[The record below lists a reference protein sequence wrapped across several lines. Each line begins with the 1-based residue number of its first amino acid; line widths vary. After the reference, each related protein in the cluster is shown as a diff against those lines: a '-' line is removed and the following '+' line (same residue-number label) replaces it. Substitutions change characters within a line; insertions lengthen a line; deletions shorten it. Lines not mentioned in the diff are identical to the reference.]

1 MSSYTLELRHIHQ
14 TFKVFNFDYD
24 FYTDSN
30 IIKSKFEQKF
40 IDEYYFHEI
49 GQETVARF
57 QHRLR
62 TRLNKIMPYYK
73 QLYDTE
79 LASKDINFLL
89 NKDLRETFE
98 RSLTGENRNTLTANV
113 NSISDLT
120 HNENNITDNL
130 ESNIENGNASLDLD
144 NGSLT
149 NVSKNDVNTN
159 SSTNNTVNDTTNQT
173 VNDNITQSETTTLTS
188 QGNIGITS
196 SAELL
201 DKWRSVLINIDQMI
215 IDDCNDLFMQVY

>member
-14 TFKVFNFDYD
+14 TYKVFNFDYD
-24 FYTDSN
+24 FYTDSD

-79 LASKDINFLL
+79 IAAKDINFLL
-89 NKDLRETFE
+89 NKDLTETFE
-98 RSLTGENRNTLTANV
+98 RVVTGESS
-113 NSISDLT
+113 SINDLT
-120 HNENNITDNL
+120 VSDQGETNNK
-130 ESNIENGNASLDLD
+130 ESNIENGNASLELE

-149 NVSKNDVNTN
+149 NVSKTSLSNNTN
-159 SSTNNTVNDTTNQT
+159 SDNTSRDNTNQ
-173 VNDNITQSETTTLTS
+173 NEITTLKS

-201 DKWRSVLINIDQMI
+201 DKWRSVIINIDQMI
-215 IDDCNDLFMQVY
+215 IDACDDLFMQVY

>member
-14 TFKVFNFDYD
+14 THKVFNFEYD
-24 FYTDSN
+24 FYTDSD

-79 LASKDINFLL
+79 LAAKDINFLL
-89 NKDLRETFE
+89 NKDLTETFE
-98 RSLTGENRNTLTANV
+98 RVVTGESS
-113 NSISDLT
+113 SINDLT
-120 HNENNITDNL
+120 VSDQGETNNK
-130 ESNIENGNASLDLD
+130 ESNIENGNASLELE

-149 NVSKNDVNTN
+149 NVSKTSLSNNTN
-159 SSTNNTVNDTTNQT
+159 SNNTSRDNTNQ
-173 VNDNITQSETTTLTS
+173 NEITTLKS

-201 DKWRSVLINIDQMI
+201 DKWRSVIINIDQMI
-215 IDDCNDLFMQVY
+215 IDACDDLFMQVY

>member
-14 TFKVFNFDYD
+14 TYKVFNFDYD
-24 FYTDSN
+24 FYTDSD

-40 IDEYYFHEI
+40 IDEYFFHEI

-79 LASKDINFLL
+79 IAAKDINFLL
-89 NKDLRETFE
+89 NKDLTETFE
-98 RSLTGENRNTLTANV
+98 RVVTGESS
-113 NSISDLT
+113 SINDLT
-120 HNENNITDNL
+120 VSDQGETNNK
-130 ESNIENGNASLDLD
+130 ESNIENGNASLELE

-149 NVSKNDVNTN
+149 NVSKTSLSNNTN
-159 SSTNNTVNDTTNQT
+159 SNNTSRDNTNQ
-173 VNDNITQSETTTLTS
+173 NEITTLKS

-201 DKWRSVLINIDQMI
+201 EKWRSVIINIDQMI
-215 IDDCNDLFMQVY
+215 IDACDDLFMQVY

>member
-14 TFKVFNFDYD
+14 TYKVFNFDYD
-24 FYTDSN
+24 FYTDSD
-30 IIKSKFEQKF
+30 IIKSKFEEKF

-73 QLYDTE
+73 QLYETE
-79 LASKDINFLL
+79 LAAKDINFLL
-89 NKDLRETFE
+89 NKDLTETFE
-98 RSLTGENRNTLTANV
+98 RVVTGESS
-113 NSISDLT
+113 SINDLT
-120 HNENNITDNL
+120 VSDQGETNNK
-130 ESNIENGNASLDLD
+130 ESNIENGNASLELE

-149 NVSKNDVNTN
+149 NVSKTSLSNNTN
-159 SSTNNTVNDTTNQT
+159 SNNTSRDNTNQ
-173 VNDNITQSETTTLTS
+173 NEITTLKS

-201 DKWRSVLINIDQMI
+201 DKWRSVIINIDQMI
-215 IDDCNDLFMQVY
+215 IDACDDLFMQVY

>member
-1 MSSYTLELRHIHQ
+1 MIMSNYTLELRHIHQ
-14 TFKVFNFDYD
+14 THKVFNFDYD

-79 LASKDINFLL
+79 LAAKDINFLL
-89 NKDLRETFE
+89 NKDLTESFE
-98 RSLTGENRNTLTANV
+98 RIVTGESS
-113 NSISDLT
+113 SINDLIVSDQGET
-120 HNENNITDNL
+120 NNK
-130 ESNIENGNASLDLD
+130 ESNIENGNASLELD
-144 NGSLT
+144 KGSLT
-149 NVSKNDVNTN
+149 NVSKTSLSNNTN
-159 SSTNNTVNDTTNQT
+159 SNNTTKDNTNQ
-173 VNDNITQSETTTLTS
+173 SEKTILKS

-201 DKWRSVLINIDQMI
+201 EKWRSVIINIDQMI
-215 IDDCNDLFMQVY
+215 IDTCSDLFMQVY

>member
-1 MSSYTLELRHIHQ
+1 MSNYTLELRHIHQ

-24 FYTDSN
+24 FYTDSD

-40 IDEYYFHEI
+40 IDEYFFHEI

-73 QLYDTE
+73 QLYETE
-79 LASKDINFLL
+79 LAAKDINFLL
-89 NKDLRETFE
+89 NKDLTETFE
-98 RSLTGENRNTLTANV
+98 RVVTGESS
-113 NSISDLT
+113 SINDLT
-120 HNENNITDNL
+120 VSDQGETNNK
-130 ESNIENGNASLDLD
+130 ESNIENGNASLELE

-149 NVSKNDVNTN
+149 NVSKTSLSNNTN
-159 SSTNNTVNDTTNQT
+159 SNNTSRDNTNQ
-173 VNDNITQSETTTLTS
+173 NEITTLKS

-201 DKWRSVLINIDQMI
+201 DKWRSVIINIDQMI
-215 IDDCNDLFMQVY
+215 IDACDDLFMQVY

>member
-1 MSSYTLELRHIHQ
+1 MKMSSYTLELRHIHQ
-14 TFKVFNFDYD
+14 TYKVFNFDYD
-24 FYTDSN
+24 FYIDSD

-79 LASKDINFLL
+79 LAAKDINFLL
-89 NKDLRETFE
+89 NKDLTETFE
-98 RSLTGENRNTLTANV
+98 RVVTGESS
-113 NSISDLT
+113 SINDLT
-120 HNENNITDNL
+120 VSDQGETNNK
-130 ESNIENGNASLDLD
+130 ESNIENGNASLELE

-149 NVSKNDVNTN
+149 NVSKTSLNNNTN
-159 SSTNNTVNDTTNQT
+159 SNNTTRDNTNQ
-173 VNDNITQSETTTLTS
+173 NEITTLKS
-188 QGNIGITS
+188 KGNIGITS

-201 DKWRSVLINIDQMI
+201 EKWRSVIINIDQMI
-215 IDDCNDLFMQVY
+215 IDACDDLFMQVY

>member
-1 MSSYTLELRHIHQ
+1 MKMSSYTLELRHIHQ

-24 FYTDSN
+24 FYTDSD

-40 IDEYYFHEI
+40 IDEYFFHEI

-79 LASKDINFLL
+79 LAAKDINFLL
-89 NKDLRETFE
+89 NKDLTETFE
-98 RSLTGENRNTLTANV
+98 RVVTGESS
-113 NSISDLT
+113 SINDLT
-120 HNENNITDNL
+120 VSDQGETNNK
-130 ESNIENGNASLDLD
+130 ESNIENGNASLELE

-149 NVSKNDVNTN
+149 NVSKTSLSNNTN
-159 SSTNNTVNDTTNQT
+159 SNNTSRDNTNQ
-173 VNDNITQSETTTLTS
+173 NEITTLKS

-201 DKWRSVLINIDQMI
+201 EKWRSVIINIDQMI
-215 IDDCNDLFMQVY
+215 IDACDDLFMQVY

>member
-24 FYTDSN
+24 FYTDSD

-40 IDEYYFHEI
+40 IDEYFFHEI

-79 LASKDINFLL
+79 LAAKDINFLL
-89 NKDLRETFE
+89 NKDLTETFE
-98 RSLTGENRNTLTANV
+98 RVVTGESS
-113 NSISDLT
+113 SINDLT
-120 HNENNITDNL
+120 VSDQGETNNK
-130 ESNIENGNASLDLD
+130 ESNIENGNASLELE

-149 NVSKNDVNTN
+149 NVSKTSLNNNTN
-159 SSTNNTVNDTTNQT
+159 SNNTSRDNTNQ
-173 VNDNITQSETTTLTS
+173 NEITTLKS

-201 DKWRSVLINIDQMI
+201 DKWRSVIINIDQMI
-215 IDDCNDLFMQVY
+215 IDACDDLFMQVY

>member
-14 TFKVFNFDYD
+14 TYKVFNFDYD
-24 FYTDSN
+24 FYTDSD

-79 LASKDINFLL
+79 LAAKDINFLL
-89 NKDLRETFE
+89 NKDLTETFE
-98 RSLTGENRNTLTANV
+98 RVVTGESS
-113 NSISDLT
+113 SINDLT
-120 HNENNITDNL
+120 VSDQGETNNK
-130 ESNIENGNASLDLD
+130 ESNIENGNASLELE

-149 NVSKNDVNTN
+149 NVSKTSLSNNTN
-159 SSTNNTVNDTTNQT
+159 SNNTSRDNTNQ
-173 VNDNITQSETTTLTS
+173 NEITTLKS

-201 DKWRSVLINIDQMI
+201 EKWRSVIINIDQMI
-215 IDDCNDLFMQVY
+215 IDACNDLFMQVY

>member
-14 TFKVFNFDYD
+14 TYKVFNFDYD
-24 FYTDSN
+24 FYTDSD

-79 LASKDINFLL
+79 IAAKDINFLL
-89 NKDLRETFE
+89 NKDLTETFE
-98 RSLTGENRNTLTANV
+98 RVVTGESS
-113 NSISDLT
+113 SINDLT
-120 HNENNITDNL
+120 VSDKGETNNK
-130 ESNIENGNASLDLD
+130 ESNIENGNASLELD
-144 NGSLT
+144 KGSLT
-149 NVSKNDVNTN
+149 NVSKTSLSNNTN
-159 SSTNNTVNDTTNQT
+159 SNNTSRDNTNQ
-173 VNDNITQSETTTLTS
+173 NEITTLKS

-201 DKWRSVLINIDQMI
+201 DKWRSVIINIDQMI
-215 IDDCNDLFMQVY
+215 IDACDDLFMQVY

>member
-14 TFKVFNFDYD
+14 THKVFNFDYD
-24 FYTDSN
+24 FYTDSD

-79 LASKDINFLL
+79 LAAKDINFLL
-89 NKDLRETFE
+89 NKDLTETFE
-98 RSLTGENRNTLTANV
+98 RVVTGESS
-113 NSISDLT
+113 SINDLT
-120 HNENNITDNL
+120 VSDQGETNNK
-130 ESNIENGNASLDLD
+130 ESNIENGNASLELE

-149 NVSKNDVNTN
+149 NVSKTSVINNTN
-159 SSTNNTVNDTTNQT
+159 SNNTSRDNTNQ
-173 VNDNITQSETTTLTS
+173 NEITTLKS

-201 DKWRSVLINIDQMI
+201 DKWRSVIINIDQMI
-215 IDDCNDLFMQVY
+215 IDACDDLFIQVY

>member
-14 TFKVFNFDYD
+14 THKVFNFDYD

-79 LASKDINFLL
+79 LAAKDINFLL
-89 NKDLRETFE
+89 NKDLTETFE
-98 RSLTGENRNTLTANV
+98 RIVTGESS
-113 NSISDLT
+113 SINDLT
-120 HNENNITDNL
+120 VSDQGETNNK
-130 ESNIENGNASLDLD
+130 ESNIENGNASLELE

-149 NVSKNDVNTN
+149 NVSKTSLSNNTN
-159 SSTNNTVNDTTNQT
+159 SNNTSRDNTNQ
-173 VNDNITQSETTTLTS
+173 NEITTLKS

-201 DKWRSVLINIDQMI
+201 EKWRSVIINIDQMI
-215 IDDCNDLFMQVY
+215 IDACDDLFMQVY

>member
-24 FYTDSN
+24 FYTDSD
-30 IIKSKFEQKF
+30 IIKSKFEEKF

-79 LASKDINFLL
+79 IAAKDINFLL
-89 NKDLRETFE
+89 NKDLTETFE
-98 RSLTGENRNTLTANV
+98 RVVTGESS
-113 NSISDLT
+113 SINDLT
-120 HNENNITDNL
+120 VSDQGETNNK
-130 ESNIENGNASLDLD
+130 ESNIENGNASLELE

-149 NVSKNDVNTN
+149 NVSKTSLSNNTN
-159 SSTNNTVNDTTNQT
+159 SNNTSRDNTNQNEKT
-173 VNDNITQSETTTLTS
+173 ILKS

-201 DKWRSVLINIDQMI
+201 EKWRSVIINIDQMI
-215 IDDCNDLFMQVY
+215 IDACDDLFMQVY

>member
-24 FYTDSN
+24 FYTDSD
-30 IIKSKFEQKF
+30 IIKSKFEEKF
-40 IDEYYFHEI
+40 IDEYFFHEI

-79 LASKDINFLL
+79 IAAKDINFLL
-89 NKDLRETFE
+89 NKDLTETFE
-98 RSLTGENRNTLTANV
+98 RVVTGESS
-113 NSISDLT
+113 SINDLIVT
-120 HNENNITDNL
+120 DHGETNNK
-130 ESNIENGNASLDLD
+130 ESNIENGNASLELD
-144 NGSLT
+144 KGSLT
-149 NVSKNDVNTN
+149 NVGKTSLSNNTN
-159 SSTNNTVNDTTNQT
+159 SNNTSRDNTNQ
-173 VNDNITQSETTTLTS
+173 NEITTLKS

-201 DKWRSVLINIDQMI
+201 DKWRSVIINIDQMI
-215 IDDCNDLFMQVY
+215 IDACSDLFMQVY

>member
-24 FYTDSN
+24 FYTDSD
-30 IIKSKFEQKF
+30 IIKSKFEEKF

-79 LASKDINFLL
+79 IAAKDINFLL
-89 NKDLRETFE
+89 NKDLTETFE
-98 RSLTGENRNTLTANV
+98 RVVTGESS
-113 NSISDLT
+113 SINDLIVT
-120 HNENNITDNL
+120 DHGETNNK
-130 ESNIENGNASLDLD
+130 ESNIENGNASLELD
-144 NGSLT
+144 KGSLT
-149 NVSKNDVNTN
+149 NVGKTSLSNNTN
-159 SSTNNTVNDTTNQT
+159 SNNTSRDNTNQ
-173 VNDNITQSETTTLTS
+173 NEITTLKS

-201 DKWRSVLINIDQMI
+201 EKWRSVIINIDQMI
-215 IDDCNDLFMQVY
+215 IDACDDLFMQVY

>member
-14 TFKVFNFDYD
+14 THKVFNFDYD

-79 LASKDINFLL
+79 IAAKDINFLL
-89 NKDLRETFE
+89 NKDLTETFE
-98 RSLTGENRNTLTANV
+98 RVVTGESS
-113 NSISDLT
+113 SINDLT
-120 HNENNITDNL
+120 VSDQGETNNK
-130 ESNIENGNASLDLD
+130 ESNIENGNASLELE

-149 NVSKNDVNTN
+149 NVSKTSLINNTN
-159 SSTNNTVNDTTNQT
+159 SNNTSRDNTNQ
-173 VNDNITQSETTTLTS
+173 NEITTLKS

-201 DKWRSVLINIDQMI
+201 DKWRSVIINIDQMI
-215 IDDCNDLFMQVY
+215 IDACDDLFMQVY

>member
-24 FYTDSN
+24 FYTDSD

-40 IDEYYFHEI
+40 IDEYFFHEI

-73 QLYDTE
+73 QLYETE
-79 LASKDINFLL
+79 LAAKDINFLL
-89 NKDLRETFE
+89 NKDLTETFE
-98 RSLTGENRNTLTANV
+98 RVVTGESS
-113 NSISDLT
+113 SINDLT
-120 HNENNITDNL
+120 VSDQGETNNK
-130 ESNIENGNASLDLD
+130 ESNIENGNASLELE

-149 NVSKNDVNTN
+149 NVSKTSLSNNTN
-159 SSTNNTVNDTTNQT
+159 SNNTSRDNTNQ
-173 VNDNITQSETTTLTS
+173 NEITTLKS

-201 DKWRSVLINIDQMI
+201 EKWRSVIINIDQMI
-215 IDDCNDLFMQVY
+215 IDACDDLFMQVY

>member
-14 TFKVFNFDYD
+14 THKVFNFDYD
-24 FYTDSN
+24 FYTDSD

-40 IDEYYFHEI
+40 IDEYFFHEI

-79 LASKDINFLL
+79 IAAKDINFLL
-89 NKDLRETFE
+89 NKDLTETFE
-98 RSLTGENRNTLTANV
+98 RVVTGESS
-113 NSISDLT
+113 SINDLT
-120 HNENNITDNL
+120 VSDQGETNNK
-130 ESNIENGNASLDLD
+130 ESNIENGNASLELE

-149 NVSKNDVNTN
+149 NVSKTSLSNNTN
-159 SSTNNTVNDTTNQT
+159 SNNTSRDNTNQ
-173 VNDNITQSETTTLTS
+173 NEITTLKS

-201 DKWRSVLINIDQMI
+201 EKWRSVIINIDQMI
-215 IDDCNDLFMQVY
+215 IDACDDLFMQVY

>member
-24 FYTDSN
+24 FYADSD
-30 IIKSKFEQKF
+30 IIKSKFEEKF

-57 QHRLR
+57 QHRLK

-73 QLYDTE
+73 QLYETE
-79 LASKDINFLL
+79 LAAKDINFLL
-89 NKDLRETFE
+89 NKDLTETFE
-98 RSLTGENRNTLTANV
+98 RVVTGESS
-113 NSISDLT
+113 SINDLT
-120 HNENNITDNL
+120 VSDQGETNNK
-130 ESNIENGNASLDLD
+130 ESNIENGNASLELE

-149 NVSKNDVNTN
+149 NVSKTSLNNNTN
-159 SSTNNTVNDTTNQT
+159 SNNTSRDNTNQ
-173 VNDNITQSETTTLTS
+173 NEITTLKS

-201 DKWRSVLINIDQMI
+201 DKWRSVIINIDQMI
-215 IDDCNDLFMQVY
+215 IDACDDLFMQVY

>member
-24 FYTDSN
+24 FYTDSD

-40 IDEYYFHEI
+40 IDEYFFHEI

-73 QLYDTE
+73 QLYETE
-79 LASKDINFLL
+79 LAAKDINFLL
-89 NKDLRETFE
+89 NKDLTETFE
-98 RSLTGENRNTLTANV
+98 RVVTGESS
-113 NSISDLT
+113 SINDLT
-120 HNENNITDNL
+120 VSDQGETNNK
-130 ESNIENGNASLDLD
+130 ESNIENGNASLELE

-149 NVSKNDVNTN
+149 NVSKTSLNNNTN
-159 SSTNNTVNDTTNQT
+159 SNNTSRDNTNQ
-173 VNDNITQSETTTLTS
+173 NEITTLKS

-201 DKWRSVLINIDQMI
+201 EKWRSVIINIDQMI
-215 IDDCNDLFMQVY
+215 IDACDDLFMQVY

>member
-24 FYTDSN
+24 FYTDSD

-79 LASKDINFLL
+79 IAAKDINFLL
-89 NKDLRETFE
+89 NKDLTETFE
-98 RSLTGENRNTLTANV
+98 RVVTGESS
-113 NSISDLT
+113 SINDLT
-120 HNENNITDNL
+120 VSDQGETNNK
-130 ESNIENGNASLDLD
+130 ESNIENGNASLELE

-149 NVSKNDVNTN
+149 NVSKTSLSNNTN
-159 SSTNNTVNDTTNQT
+159 SNNTSRDNTNQ
-173 VNDNITQSETTTLTS
+173 NEITTLKS

-201 DKWRSVLINIDQMI
+201 DKWRSVIINIDQMI
-215 IDDCNDLFMQVY
+215 IDACDDLFMQVY

>member
-14 TFKVFNFDYD
+14 THKVFNFEYD
-24 FYTDSN
+24 FYTDSD
-30 IIKSKFEQKF
+30 IIKSKFEEKF

-79 LASKDINFLL
+79 LAAKDINFLL
-89 NKDLRETFE
+89 NKDLTETFE
-98 RSLTGENRNTLTANV
+98 RVVTGESS
-113 NSISDLT
+113 SINDLT
-120 HNENNITDNL
+120 VSDQGETNNK
-130 ESNIENGNASLDLD
+130 ESNIENGNASLELE

-149 NVSKNDVNTN
+149 NVSKTSLSNNTN
-159 SSTNNTVNDTTNQT
+159 SNNTSRDNTNQ
-173 VNDNITQSETTTLTS
+173 NEITTLKS

-201 DKWRSVLINIDQMI
+201 DKWRSVIINIDQMI
-215 IDDCNDLFMQVY
+215 IDACDDLFMQVY

>member
-14 TFKVFNFDYD
+14 SYKVFNFDYD
-24 FYTDSN
+24 FYTDSD

-40 IDEYYFHEI
+40 IDEYFFHEI

-79 LASKDINFLL
+79 LAAKDINFLL
-89 NKDLRETFE
+89 NKDLTETFE
-98 RSLTGENRNTLTANV
+98 RVVTGESS
-113 NSISDLT
+113 SINDLT
-120 HNENNITDNL
+120 VSDQGETNNK
-130 ESNIENGNASLDLD
+130 ESNIENGNASLELE

-149 NVSKNDVNTN
+149 NVSKTSLSNNTN
-159 SSTNNTVNDTTNQT
+159 SNNTSRDNTNQ
-173 VNDNITQSETTTLTS
+173 NEITTLKS

-201 DKWRSVLINIDQMI
+201 EKWRSVIINIDQMI
-215 IDDCNDLFMQVY
+215 IDACDDLFMQVY

>member
-14 TFKVFNFDYD
+14 TYKVFNFDYD
-24 FYTDSN
+24 FYTDSD

-79 LASKDINFLL
+79 LAAKDINFLL
-89 NKDLRETFE
+89 NKDLTETFE
-98 RSLTGENRNTLTANV
+98 RVVTGESS
-113 NSISDLT
+113 SINDLT
-120 HNENNITDNL
+120 VSDQGETNNK
-130 ESNIENGNASLDLD
+130 ESNIENGNASLELE

-149 NVSKNDVNTN
+149 NVSKTSLSNNTN
-159 SSTNNTVNDTTNQT
+159 SNNTSRDNTNQ
-173 VNDNITQSETTTLTS
+173 NEITTLKS

-201 DKWRSVLINIDQMI
+201 EKWRSVIINIDQMI
-215 IDDCNDLFMQVY
+215 IDACDDLFMQVY

>member
-14 TFKVFNFDYD
+14 THKVFNFDYD
-24 FYTDSN
+24 FYTDSD

-79 LASKDINFLL
+79 IAAKDINFLL
-89 NKDLRETFE
+89 NKDLTETFE
-98 RSLTGENRNTLTANV
+98 RVVTGESS
-113 NSISDLT
+113 SINDLT
-120 HNENNITDNL
+120 VSDQGETNNK
-130 ESNIENGNASLDLD
+130 ESNIENGNASLELE

-149 NVSKNDVNTN
+149 NVSKTSLSNNTN
-159 SSTNNTVNDTTNQT
+159 SNNTSRDNTNQ
-173 VNDNITQSETTTLTS
+173 NEITTLKS

-201 DKWRSVLINIDQMI
+201 EKWRSVIINIDQMI
-215 IDDCNDLFMQVY
+215 IDACDDLFMQVY

>member
-24 FYTDSN
+24 FYTDSD

-79 LASKDINFLL
+79 IAAKDINFLL
-89 NKDLRETFE
+89 NKDLTETFE
-98 RSLTGENRNTLTANV
+98 RVVTGESS
-113 NSISDLT
+113 SINDLIVT
-120 HNENNITDNL
+120 DHGETNNK
-130 ESNIENGNASLDLD
+130 ESNIENGNASLELE

-149 NVSKNDVNTN
+149 NVSKTSLSNNTN
-159 SSTNNTVNDTTNQT
+159 SNNTAK
-173 VNDNITQSETTTLTS
+173 DNTSQNEKTTLKS

-201 DKWRSVLINIDQMI
+201 EKWRGVLINIDQQI
-215 IDDCNDLFMQVY
+215 INECADLFMKVY

>member
-14 TFKVFNFDYD
+14 TYKVFNFDYD
-24 FYTDSN
+24 FYTDSD
-30 IIKSKFEQKF
+30 IIKSKFEEKF

-79 LASKDINFLL
+79 IAAKDINFLL
-89 NKDLRETFE
+89 NKDLTETFE
-98 RSLTGENRNTLTANV
+98 RVVTGESS
-113 NSISDLT
+113 SINDLT
-120 HNENNITDNL
+120 VSDQGETNNK
-130 ESNIENGNASLDLD
+130 ESNIENGNASLELE

-149 NVSKNDVNTN
+149 NVSKTSLNNNTN
-159 SSTNNTVNDTTNQT
+159 SNNTSRDNTNQ
-173 VNDNITQSETTTLTS
+173 NEITTLKS

-201 DKWRSVLINIDQMI
+201 DKWRSVIINIDQMI
-215 IDDCNDLFMQVY
+215 IDACDDLFMQVY

>member
-1 MSSYTLELRHIHQ
+1 MSSYTLELIHIHQ
-14 TFKVFNFDYD
+14 THKVFNFDYD

-79 LASKDINFLL
+79 IAAKDINFLL
-89 NKDLRETFE
+89 NKDLTETFE
-98 RSLTGENRNTLTANV
+98 RVVTGESS
-113 NSISDLT
+113 SINDLT
-120 HNENNITDNL
+120 VSDQGETNNK
-130 ESNIENGNASLDLD
+130 ESNIENGNASLELE

-149 NVSKNDVNTN
+149 NVSKTSLNNNTN
-159 SSTNNTVNDTTNQT
+159 SNNTSRDNTNQ
-173 VNDNITQSETTTLTS
+173 NEITTLKS

-201 DKWRSVLINIDQMI
+201 DKWRSVIINIDQMI
-215 IDDCNDLFMQVY
+215 IDACDDLFMQVY

>member
-24 FYTDSN
+24 FYTDSD
-30 IIKSKFEQKF
+30 IIKSKFEEKF
-40 IDEYYFHEI
+40 IDEYFFHEI

-79 LASKDINFLL
+79 IAAKDINFLL
-89 NKDLRETFE
+89 NKDLTETFE
-98 RSLTGENRNTLTANV
+98 RVVTGESS
-113 NSISDLT
+113 SINDLIVSDQGET
-120 HNENNITDNL
+120 NNK
-130 ESNIENGNASLDLD
+130 ESNIENGNASLELE

-149 NVSKNDVNTN
+149 NVSKTSLSNNTN
-159 SSTNNTVNDTTNQT
+159 SNNTSRDNTNQ
-173 VNDNITQSETTTLTS
+173 NEITTLKS

-201 DKWRSVLINIDQMI
+201 EKWRSVIINIDQMI
-215 IDDCNDLFMQVY
+215 IDACDDLFMQVY

>member
-14 TFKVFNFDYD
+14 THKVFNFDYD
-24 FYTDSN
+24 FYTDSD

-40 IDEYYFHEI
+40 IDEYFFHEI

-79 LASKDINFLL
+79 LAAKDINFLL
-89 NKDLRETFE
+89 NKDLTETFE
-98 RSLTGENRNTLTANV
+98 RVVTGESS
-113 NSISDLT
+113 SINDLT
-120 HNENNITDNL
+120 VSDQGETNNK
-130 ESNIENGNASLDLD
+130 ESNIENGNASLELE

-149 NVSKNDVNTN
+149 NVSKTSLSNNTN
-159 SSTNNTVNDTTNQT
+159 SNNTSRDNTNQ
-173 VNDNITQSETTTLTS
+173 NEITTLKS

-201 DKWRSVLINIDQMI
+201 DKWRSVIINIDQMI
-215 IDDCNDLFMQVY
+215 IDACDDLFMQVY

>member
-24 FYTDSN
+24 FYTNSD

-57 QHRLR
+57 QHRLK

-73 QLYDTE
+73 QLYETE
-79 LASKDINFLL
+79 LAAKDINFLL
-89 NKDLRETFE
+89 NKDLTETFE
-98 RSLTGENRNTLTANV
+98 RVVTGESS
-113 NSISDLT
+113 SINDLT
-120 HNENNITDNL
+120 VSDQGETNNK
-130 ESNIENGNASLDLD
+130 ESNIENGNASLELE

-149 NVSKNDVNTN
+149 NVSKTSLNNNTN
-159 SSTNNTVNDTTNQT
+159 SNNTSRDNTNQ
-173 VNDNITQSETTTLTS
+173 NEITTLKS

-201 DKWRSVLINIDQMI
+201 DKWRSVIINIDQMI
-215 IDDCNDLFMQVY
+215 IDACDDLFMQVY

>member
-14 TFKVFNFDYD
+14 THKVFNFDYD
-24 FYTDSN
+24 FYTDSD
-30 IIKSKFEQKF
+30 IIKSKFEEKF

-79 LASKDINFLL
+79 IAAKDINFLL
-89 NKDLRETFE
+89 NKDLTETFE
-98 RSLTGENRNTLTANV
+98 RVVTGESS
-113 NSISDLT
+113 SINDLT
-120 HNENNITDNL
+120 VSDQGETNNK
-130 ESNIENGNASLDLD
+130 ESNIENGNASLELE

-149 NVSKNDVNTN
+149 NVSKTSLSNNTN
-159 SSTNNTVNDTTNQT
+159 SNNTSRDNTNQ
-173 VNDNITQSETTTLTS
+173 NEITTLKS

-201 DKWRSVLINIDQMI
+201 EKWRSVIINIDQMI
-215 IDDCNDLFMQVY
+215 IDACDDLFMQVY

>member
-1 MSSYTLELRHIHQ
+1 MSKYTLELRHIHQ
-14 TFKVFNFDYD
+14 TYKVFNFDYD
-24 FYTDSN
+24 FYTDSD

-40 IDEYYFHEI
+40 IDEYFFHEI

-73 QLYDTE
+73 QLYETE
-79 LASKDINFLL
+79 LAAKDINFLL
-89 NKDLRETFE
+89 NKDLTETFE
-98 RSLTGENRNTLTANV
+98 RVVTGESS
-113 NSISDLT
+113 SINDLT
-120 HNENNITDNL
+120 VSDQGETNNK
-130 ESNIENGNASLDLD
+130 ESNIENGNASLELE

-149 NVSKNDVNTN
+149 NVSKTSLSNNTN
-159 SSTNNTVNDTTNQT
+159 SNNTSRDNTNQ
-173 VNDNITQSETTTLTS
+173 NEITTLKS

-201 DKWRSVLINIDQMI
+201 EKWRSVIINIDQMI
-215 IDDCNDLFMQVY
+215 IDACDDLFMQVY